1 VLNGTMPVGKR
12 LIVQIVQSCRN
23 PQRPAFVEKLSAW
36 ELAEKAHLPLP
47 PVMIYGQD
55 LSHIVTDIGIAH
67 LYRCKDLDERR
78 ACICA
83 VAGDAPLGKLIDVNK
98 IDELRNRGLVQYPED
113 LGINSKD
120 ATRDWLAAQSLD
132 ELVEQSGGLYQAPK
146 LNSVEQACSS

>member
-1 VLNGTMPVGKR
+1 MSR
-12 LIVQIVQSCRN
+12 S
-23 PQRPAFVEKLSAW
+23 LSAW

-83 VAGDAPLGKLIDVNK
+83 VAGDAPLGKLIDANR
-98 IDELRNRGLVQYPED
+98 IGELRERGLVQYPED
-113 LGINSKD
+113 LGIK
-120 ATRDWLAAQSLD
+120 AKRCHAR
-132 ELVEQSGGLYQAPK
+132 P
-146 LNSVEQACSS
+146 ACCAVA